1 MKNIGLLFVCLACC
15 LLLDC
20 GAANAQHSMGRWSLG
35 VQGGANY
42 WVTDYD
48 NLKTGPGGQV
58 VVRFGFSKYLGVG
71 LAGGYEV
78 LKTFNSKDFGPG
90 TLHDYMKIEGIPVSL
105 LLYVHFFPKGTFN
118 PYLYAGGGM
127 FLYRR
132 TGYPGAQ
139 VQYPVDGLWRAS
151 GIVPLGV
158 GFEAFTS
165 NRLSLDFSAGFHV
178 LNKSVDARPT
188 TPVKGFA
195 TAKIGLTFYLNSSDD
210 DDDDNDGLTNAEE
223 RRYGTDPNN
232 PDTDGDGL
240 TDGEEVKRYHTNP
253 LNPDTDG
260 DGLSDGDEVH
270 KYHTDPTKFDTDGDG
285 LSDGDEVFKYHTNPL
300 AVDTDGDG
308 LSDGEEILKYRT
320 DPLKID
326 TDGDGLSDWEE
337 VKIYHTDPLNPDT
350 DGDGLTDGDEV
361 HRYHTDPLNQDTDGG
376 GVDDGTEVKRGTNP
390 LDPRDDLP
398 MVLEKGKATVLSGVN
413 FETRSAVLTPG
424 SEAVLERAF
433 FALTSNP
440 QIRIEIAGYTDN
452 VGDQRS
458 NQRLSLRRAEAVSSW
473 LVRKGIAATRIITV
487 GMGARHPLAPNTTP
501 EGRAGNRRIE
511 FHAR

>member
-1 MKNIGLLFVCLACC
+1 MNRSLALLFC
-15 LLLDC
+15 
-20 GAANAQHSMGRWSLG
+20 AAIVVVLTSVPSHAQHLEGRWSLG
-35 VQGGANY
+35 VAGGINY

-48 NLKTGPGGQV
+48 KYKVGPGGQV
-58 VVRFGFSKYLGVG
+58 VVRFGFSKYVGVG

-78 LKTFNSKDFGPG
+78 LKTFNSKDLGPG
-90 TLHDYMKIEGIPVSL
+90 TLQNYMRVDGIPLSL
-105 LLYVHFFPKGTFN
+105 LLYIHFFPKGAFN
-118 PYLYAGGGM
+118 PYVYAGGGA
-127 FLYRR
+127 FIYKR
-132 TGYPGAQ
+132 TGYSGVPP
-139 VQYPVDGLWRAS
+139 VYPTDGLWRTS
-151 GIVPLGV
+151 GIVPLGL

-165 NRLSLDFSAGFHV
+165 NKVSLDVSAGFHV

-188 TPVKGFA
+188 SPFKGFA
-195 TAKIGLTFYLNSSDD
+195 TLKAGFTFYFNSSDD

-223 RRYGTDPNN
+223 RRYGTDPKN

-260 DGLSDGDEVH
+260 DGLTDGEEVH

-300 AVDTDGDG
+300 NPDTDGDG
-308 LSDGEEILKYRT
+308 LPDGEEVLKYHT
-320 DPLKID
+320 DPLKVD

-361 HRYHTDPLNQDTDGG
+361 HKYHTDPLNPDTDGG

-390 LDPRDDLP
+390 LDPRDDFP
-398 MVLEKGKATVLSGVN
+398 MVLEKGKTVVLSGIN
-413 FETRSAVLTPG
+413 FETGSAVLLPG
-424 SEAVLERAF
+424 SDAVLERAF

-440 QIRIEIAGYTDN
+440 ATRIEIAGYTDN
-452 VGDQRS
+452 MGDAKS
-458 NQRLSLRRAEAVSSW
+458 NQRLSLRRADAVSTW
-473 LVRKGIAATRIITV
+473 LVRKGIGATRIVTV
-487 GMGARHPLAPNTTP
+487 GMGERDPVAPNSTP
-501 EGRAGNRRIE
+501 EGRAKNRRIE
-511 FHAR
+511 FHVR

>member
-260 DGLSDGDEVH
+260 DGLSDGDEV
-270 KYHTDPTKFDTDGDG
+270 
-285 LSDGDEVFKYHTNPL
+285 FKYHTNPL